1 MADPRPGQ
9 QALAHIDRVLHQR
22 PKKDDHELT
31 NATRC
36 LAEFREELIR
46 ARGVEGASGDHHERL
61 ARLNAIISV
70 VMGMHFPIGNA
81 PWGELEKAYGWLRDL
96 VEECERVATTEH

>member
-1 MADPRPGQ
+1 MADPRPGHR
-9 QALAHIDRVLHQR
+9 ALAHLDRVLDQR

-31 NATRC
+31 HATRC
-36 LAEFREELIR
+36 LAEFRESLIR
-46 ARGVEGASGDHHERL
+46 TRGAEGASDDDHKRL

-81 PWGELEKAYGWLRDL
+81 PWGELEKAYGWLKDL
-96 VEECERVATTEH
+96 VEECECTAATDY